1 MLPTDPQVIHAL
13 ARIKTDHELQ
23 VLYQLLTSRHW
34 DLMTACISAGGDAVL
49 AGRAQSI
56 GDLINDIDN
65 AAQQTRAASLDVTEG
80 FRRAAPNSGVSGVNG
95 ASYVYQA

>member
-1 MLPTDPQVIHAL
+1 MLPTDPQVVHAL
-13 ARIKTDHELQ
+13 ARLKTDPELQ
-23 VLYQLLTSRHW
+23 AVYQLLASRHW
-34 DLMTACISAGGDAVL
+34 DIMTACITAGGDPVL

-80 FRRAAPNSGVSGVNG
+80 FRRAAPMAGVSGPNG
-95 ASYVYQA
+95 ASSYVY